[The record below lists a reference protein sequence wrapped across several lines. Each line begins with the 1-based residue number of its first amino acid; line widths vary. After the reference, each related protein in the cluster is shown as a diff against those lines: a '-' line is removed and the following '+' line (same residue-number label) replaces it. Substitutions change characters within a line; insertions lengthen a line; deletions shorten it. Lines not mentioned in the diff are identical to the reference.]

1 MALPLQ
7 LWQGTKQHSR
17 VCSNDNGT
25 SFERCNIPLP
35 NTDFFLYKG
44 QRITAR
50 SYLLVEFHTVNMY
63 FKSSKI
69 YLKQQVAGGLFI
81 SERKSYLCPWPEAG
95 TFTCPYCLDSFIRY
109 SSKKS
114 LSFCVIKTFLTLFS
128 ITIITPI
135 ALFVTYAISGGLVP
149 LITTAFFRD

>member
-109 SSKKS
+109 SSKKKS
-114 LSFCVIKTFLTLFS
+114 LVLCYKNFSNIIFYHYYNTYRSFCNICNFWRLGSLDNYRVFS
-128 ITIITPI
+128 
-135 ALFVTYAISGGLVP
+135 
-149 LITTAFFRD
+149 